1 MQDNYLR
8 QERNIYP
15 PGFSYL
21 LKQKD
26 SAWGEGSLQHSTFLM
41 SFLAKGMGFPF
52 FQLKLLLKEGFVLI
66 NKGML
71 RDDSLRCSHT
81 AI

>member
-1 MQDNYLR
+1 MSLFSEAVGAGQLLETR
-8 QERNIYP
+8 EEHLS
-15 PGFSYL
+15 PGFSHL

-66 NKGML
+66 KKGML
-71 RDDSLRCSHT
+71 RDDS
-81 AI
+81 